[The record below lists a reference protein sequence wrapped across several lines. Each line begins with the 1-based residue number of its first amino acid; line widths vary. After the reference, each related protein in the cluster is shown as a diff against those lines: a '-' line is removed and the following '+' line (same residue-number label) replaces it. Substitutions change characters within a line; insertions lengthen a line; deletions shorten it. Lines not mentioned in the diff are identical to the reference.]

1 MCPKYLPVGAF
12 LFIMEDM
19 KPRAPQQA
27 HYRKGEYTMKRVLI
41 ITSSLRAYSNSD
53 ALAEAFARGAKDGGC
68 DVTCVSLKG
77 KDIAFCRG
85 CLACQDTQACVIA
98 DDAAPIAEAMKEA
111 DVIAFATPVYYYGLA
126 GQLKTLLD
134 RANCLFP
141 SDYRFRD
148 IYLLASAAEDEA
160 TTMDG
165 PVRGIQGWI
174 DCFEKARLAGTVFA
188 GGVNDGGDIE
198 GHPSLQRAYEMGKE
212 I

>member
-1 MCPKYLPVGAF
+1 
-12 LFIMEDM
+12 
-19 KPRAPQQA
+19 
-27 HYRKGEYTMKRVLI
+27 MKRVLI
-41 ITSSLRAYSNSD
+41 ITSSLRAHSNSD
-53 ALAEAFARGAKDGGC
+53 ALAESFARGAKNGGC

-85 CLACQDTQACVIA
+85 CLDCQARQDCVIA

-148 IYLLASAAEDEA
+148 IYLLASAAENEA

-165 PVRGIQGWI
+165 PIRGIQGWI

-198 GHPSLQRAYEMGKE
+198 GHPSLQQAYEMGKE